1 MTFKIKNSEFIIRA
15 QNTGSGNGDGST
27 SNSNSKPEDVLKK
40 QNEISGQRKEVNVE
54 DYGEASSIGQ
64 ILKDLEFPAN
74 KNKIIEFA
82 RSKNSDEN
90 TMKKLEQI
98 DDKEYKNT
106 AEVTT
111 ATGIVSG

>member
-1 MTFKIKNSEFIIRA
+1 MSFEKNSRFILRS
-15 QNTGSGNGDGST
+15 QNNGGGSG
-27 SNSNSKPEDVLKK
+27 SNPEDIVNK
-40 QNEISGQRKEVNVE
+40 QDEIAGQRKEVNVE

-64 ILKDLEFPAN
+64 TLKDLDFPAN

-82 RSKNSDEN
+82 RSRNIDEN
-90 TMKKLEQI
+90 TINKLEQI
-98 DDKEYKNT
+98 EDKEYKNT

>member
-1 MTFKIKNSEFIIRA
+1 MNFNIKNFEFIIRA

-27 SNSNSKPEDVLKK
+27 SNSNSKPEDVLNK